1 MKKSIQKDKLRQ
13 KVKND
18 TYKLSDQPLS
28 KNKVWAFRIITIVLS
43 VLFVFIFEAI
53 LHLSGFGHDLSL
65 FAESKEDQS
74 CWQMSEHAAGQPCSG
89 FCRGAPF
96 IHFSLIALEVR
107 ERKNLV

>member
-1 MKKSIQKDKLRQ
+1 MKKSIKKDKLRQ

-18 TYKLSDQPLS
+18 TYKFSDQPLS

-74 CWQMSEHAAGQPCSG
+74 CWQMSEHAADKFFTDEENKTIGSN
-89 FCRGAPF
+89 
-96 IHFSLIALEVR
+96 
-107 ERKNLV
+107 ERFKKKKESDT